1 MDFITLLIILLALTL
16 IIRILSSVKSSNDI
30 APEIDFDEDLQ
41 GQNLQRD
48 EDIADEPFVPE
59 IGLSRF
65 VAILPEEHW
74 GCFEHPSDEPYVI
87 PQANSVIGDLRMM
100 FMWQEAIVQV
110 GKHTELRFETTET
123 AFDFVDKV
131 LRDEIVFRMGDEETL
146 ICPIE
151 DFENAGEVDRT
162 DHVWSGP
169 LKYKLLFRS

>member
-1 MDFITLLIILLALTL
+1 MELATLLIILLVITL
-16 IIRILSSVKSSNDI
+16 IVGILLSVKPTDDI
-30 APEIDFDEDLQ
+30 DSEISIGEDFQDQD
-41 GQNLQRD
+41 LQRD
-48 EDIADEPFVPE
+48 EHLADDPFVPE

>member
-30 APEIDFDEDLQ
+30 VPEIDFDEDLQ

-87 PQANSVIGDLRMM
+87 PQANSVVGNLRMM

-146 ICPIE
+146 ICPIG
-151 DFENAGEVDRT
+151 DFENAGEADRT